1 MKHLIL
7 VRHGKSAWEYPVRDH
22 DRVLLQRGIQDAH
35 MVGEHLKQLRIKPD
49 FIWTSTAA
57 RALQTAT
64 LVTEYLDYGLKSLE
78 LKRELYTFDEQQLLE
93 VVRSC
98 SVDAD
103 TLMLFSHNNGLT
115 ELANSLGNQRFENIP
130 TTGVVAIDFETTSW
144 KALTKGTTLFHVF
157 PKELRP

>member
-7 VRHGKSAWEYPVRDH
+7 VRHGKSTWEYPVRDH

-35 MVGEHLKQLRIKPD
+35 MIGEHLKQLHVKPD
-49 FIWTSTAA
+49 YIWTSTAA

-64 LVTEYLDYGLKSLE
+64 LVAEYLDYGLQSLV
-78 LKRELYTFDEQQLLE
+78 LKRELYTFEEQQLLG

-98 SVDAD
+98 TDDID
-103 TLMLFSHNNGLT
+103 TLMLFSHNHGLT
-115 ELANSLGNQRFENIP
+115 ELVNSLGSQRFENIP
-130 TTGVVAIDFETTSW
+130 TTGVVAIDFETNTW
-144 KALTKGTTLFHVF
+144 QGLARGTTAFHVF